1 MRFISTKDSR
11 TSLIEIQRELSGD
24 FLPAAKYELIDRLRQ
39 EGVPSGLLSVLY
51 RLPARRYETV
61 RDVSRTL
68 SAIDTPASPV
78 EEPQLAFPPAV
89 EGAERSINLKGIETS
104 LEKMSA

>member
-51 RLPARRYETV
+51 RLPARRYQTV
-61 RDVSRTL
+61 QEVSRTL
-68 SAIDTPASPV
+68 SAIDTPPARR
-78 EEPQLAFPPAV
+78 EPQLTFPPAL
-89 EGAERSINLKGIETS
+89 EGGERSINLKGIETS